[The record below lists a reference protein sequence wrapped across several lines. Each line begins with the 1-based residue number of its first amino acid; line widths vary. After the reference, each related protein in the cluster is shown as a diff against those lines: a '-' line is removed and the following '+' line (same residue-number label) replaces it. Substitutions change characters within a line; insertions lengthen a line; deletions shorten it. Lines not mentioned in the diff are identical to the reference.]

1 MISNGH
7 IRKLLL
13 CASIIFFPFSY
24 VCVMFEIRFFIFV
37 RKIAGKKKSSSGG
50 VSCVVVRV
58 EGSRKGEVNQRGAN
72 LIKKN
77 YVSGK
82 KLDCLSEC
90 ICMDCEFFNFMI
102 LH

>member
-13 CASIIFFPFSY
+13 CANIIFFPFSY
-24 VCVMFEIRFFIFV
+24 VYVQNKVLYLCPKNC
-37 RKIAGKKKSSSGG
+37 RKKKKSSSGG